1 MSVMI
6 EMRMNADASRVEQ
19 AARDNHDMLMA
30 IGDRAK
36 QQGCVHHRFYAE
48 NGQIVVVDEWQ
59 DAESF
64 QKFFSS
70 DPDIPTLMGA
80 AGASGEPEVHVLRPL
95 DVDDNF

>member
-6 EMRMNADASRVEQ
+6 ELRMDADASRVEQ

-30 IGDRAK
+30 IVGRAK
-36 QQGCVHHRFYAE
+36 EQGCLHHRFYAE
-48 NGQIVVVDEWQ
+48 DGQVVVVDEWQ

-80 AGASGEPEVHVLRPL
+80 AGASGQPDVHVLRPME
-95 DVDDNF
+95 VDDAF